1 MLQAEIEPGT
11 LINNRYEIQ
20 RVLGQGGFGRTYLAY
35 DVERFG
41 EFCVLKEFVPSI
53 RTEYVI
59 QKSRELFEREARVL
73 YQLNHPQIP
82 KFLAWFTHADGLFL
96 VQEYIDGKTYASLL
110 QQRQQR
116 GQVFSQAEVVQW
128 LKDLLSV
135 LCYLHGRNIVHRDI
149 SPDNVILPYGQT
161 QPVLI
166 DFGLVKQQV
175 SQVWASSPESL
186 AGAGQHSFVGKFG
199 YAPPEQIRMGHCHP
213 YSDLYALAVTAL
225 VLLTGREPNW
235 LIDQGSLEWK
245 WRSYV
250 TVSDYLAQMLDKMLA
265 EKPRDRYQSAEEV
278 LKHLQLYASAGTV
291 ATFQPLVELQIEID
305 EVRRHHQVAEIEET
319 DFFRQLQEQAEL
331 LRNNP
336 EPDSET
342 QPDAESSP
350 LPTVIEEALESNSS
364 SPFSSG
370 SQPEAATRS
379 KINPAFVD
387 YCQQELARCIGPMA
401 SCILDETLTKY
412 PDLSEE
418 QLVEALATE
427 IPHPQKAQQFKNS
440 VIIEPE
446 SHPQPASSPQ
456 LNPEFIK
463 RCKQELARC
472 IGPMASCIL
481 DDTLADNPNLSQE
494 QLVEALAAQI
504 PLAQKAL
511 EFRHSIIIEPESKPQ
526 LASSSKPNAEFIQ
539 RCKQELAR
547 CIGPMA
553 SCILDEALTKYPDL
567 SQEQLVETLAT
578 QIPHTQK
585 AQEFRKSVIVEP
597 GTQPQQRS
605 SILNRTKSIYR
616 FAKR

>member
-11 LINNRYEIQ
+11 LVNNRYEIQ

-41 EFCVLKEFVPSI
+41 ELCVLKEFVPSI

-278 LKHLQLYASAGTV
+278 LNYLQLYASSGTV
-291 ATFQPLVELQIEID
+291 ATFESPIELQI
-305 EVRRHHQVAEIEET
+305 
-319 DFFRQLQEQAEL
+319 
-331 LRNNP
+331 
-336 EPDSET
+336 
-342 QPDAESSP
+342 
-350 LPTVIEEALESNSS
+350 
-364 SPFSSG
+364 
-370 SQPEAATRS
+370 
-379 KINPAFVD
+379 
-387 YCQQELARCIGPMA
+387 
-401 SCILDETLTKY
+401 
-412 PDLSEE
+412 
-418 QLVEALATE
+418 
-427 IPHPQKAQQFKNS
+427 
-440 VIIEPE
+440 
-446 SHPQPASSPQ
+446 
-456 LNPEFIK
+456 
-463 RCKQELARC
+463 
-472 IGPMASCIL
+472 
-481 DDTLADNPNLSQE
+481 
-494 QLVEALAAQI
+494 
-504 PLAQKAL
+504 
-511 EFRHSIIIEPESKPQ
+511 
-526 LASSSKPNAEFIQ
+526 
-539 RCKQELAR
+539 
-547 CIGPMA
+547 
-553 SCILDEALTKYPDL
+553 
-567 SQEQLVETLAT
+567 
-578 QIPHTQK
+578 
-585 AQEFRKSVIVEP
+585 
-597 GTQPQQRS
+597 
-605 SILNRTKSIYR
+605 
-616 FAKR
+616 